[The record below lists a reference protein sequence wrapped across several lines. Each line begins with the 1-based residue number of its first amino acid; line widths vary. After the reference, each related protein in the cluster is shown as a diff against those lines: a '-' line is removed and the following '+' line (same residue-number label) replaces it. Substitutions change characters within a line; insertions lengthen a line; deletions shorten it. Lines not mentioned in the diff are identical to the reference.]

1 MSKPKLFFGTG
12 NPKKLKEI
20 NEILGERYEISS
32 FHDLPEKI
40 EVVEDRPDLKGNAV
54 KKAQEHYDVVGVP
67 CFADDTGLEVEAL
80 DGRPGV
86 YSARYAGAKCDAK
99 ANMAKLL
106 GELEGKANRKA
117 RFVTVIAYWDG
128 ERLET
133 FEGVLNGEIGYEQRG
148 DQGFGYDPIF
158 LPDGDGRTLA
168 EHSPEEKNAISHRGR
183 ALAQLADF
191 LS

>member
-86 YSARYAGAKCDAK
+86 YSARYAGPECDAQ

-106 GELEGKANRKA
+106 EELEGKANRKA

-133 FEGVLNGEIGYEQRG
+133 FEGVLNGEIGFEKRG

>member
-86 YSARYAGAKCDAK
+86 YSARYAGPECDAQ